1 MTKASTKFSQYFA
14 AIAAAV
20 GAMAFGTGVAWSA
33 PTGPKLIQGNE
44 YGFEITDEQFSW
56 VGSAMTL
63 GAGCV
68 CILTG
73 YLINFIGRKT
83 TMLLLVVP
91 FTLGWTSIIL
101 AQNITTLIVGR
112 ALLGIASGGICVA
125 APMYTGEIA
134 EKDIRGTLCSFFQLL
149 ITIGILFVYVVGAF
163 VSAFCLSV
171 ICASIP
177 LIFGLLV
184 LFCPESPTYL
194 MQKHKLANASEALIW
209 LRGRNYDPTI
219 ELNEMQLIMDQQKHV
234 SESIASAMLRRSSV
248 KALCISFGLFICQQ
262 MCGINVVIFY
272 TTDIF

>member
-1 MTKASTKFSQYFA
+1 
-14 AIAAAV
+14 
-20 GAMAFGTGVAWSA
+20 MAFGTGVAWSS
-33 PTGPKLIQGNE
+33 PTGPKLINNKE

-63 GAGCV
+63 GAGSV

-83 TMLLLVVP
+83 TMLLLVIP
-91 FTLGWTSIIL
+91 FTLGWTLIIC
-101 AQNITTLIVGR
+101 AQNITMLIIGR
-112 ALLGIASGGICVA
+112 TLLGVSSGGICVV

-134 EKDIRGTLCSFFQLL
+134 DKDIRGMLCSFFQLL

-163 VSAFCLSV
+163 VTTFWLSV

-194 MQKHKLANASEALIW
+194 ASHCA
-209 LRGRNYDPTI
+209 
-219 ELNEMQLIMDQQKHV
+219 
-234 SESIASAMLRRSSV
+234 
-248 KALCISFGLFICQQ
+248 
-262 MCGINVVIFY
+262 
-272 TTDIF
+272 